1 MIMTIAFSTKEK
13 QLLVD
18 KLQRYF
24 TAELDQELAQF
35 DGEFLLDFIGE
46 QMGAYFYNKGLQ
58 DAQTILSSK
67 IDMITEA
74 IDEIELPTE
83 NFR

>member
-1 MIMTIAFSTKEK
+1 MKINFTSQEK

-24 TAELDQELAQF
+24 SKELDQELAQF
-35 DGEFLLDFIGE
+35 DGEFLLDYIGE
-46 QMGAYFYNKGLQ
+46 QMGAYFYNRGLQ
-58 DAQTILSSK
+58 DAQTILNSK
-67 IDMITEA
+67 IDTITEA

-83 NFR
+83 IVR